1 MKPLTGIQRPVPA
14 ARREPAMTTG
24 NSTAC
29 GLVAV
34 PRTADLPPAP
44 VAGLWSPVSA
54 GEVDAIADLL
64 RHPPAQHRSVQRVA
78 AILDIAAQTSRD
90 PELTTT
96 TLAARCGMSIGS
108 VYQYFG
114 DFNMVLACV
123 GAVWMRRTITA
134 TVRAVATG
142 EASTPDQLASLLIS
156 HLAAYRSR
164 YRPPASS
171 GAAIRDRAERE
182 HAWHR
187 QLAATLASLIIRPGA
202 GETEDRETEDDGP
215 ETRRLV
221 DARCLI
227 AVTLA
232 DRAARA
238 AVQAGI
244 QTGAQTGVH
253 AAARGD
259 GRDLFATEMARMVVG
274 AIQLAAHGRMITC
287 R

>member
-1 MKPLTGIQRPVPA
+1 MKPLMGIDSLVPL
-14 ARREPAMTTG
+14 ARREPARTGDTT
-24 NSTAC
+24 
-29 GLVAV
+29 
-34 PRTADLPPAP
+34 PRGADLPPVL
-44 VAGLWSPVSA
+44 VAGVWEPVSA
-54 GEVDAIADLL
+54 EEVDAIADLL
-64 RHPPAQHRSVQRVA
+64 RHPPAQHRSARRVA
-78 AILDIAAQTSRD
+78 AILDVAAQTSRD

-108 VYQYFG
+108 VYQFFAG
-114 DFNMVLACV
+114 LEAVLACV

-142 EASTPDQLASLLIS
+142 EVSTPHQLASLLIGQ
-156 HLAAYRSR
+156 LGAYRSR

-171 GAAIRDRAERE
+171 GADIRDRAERE

-187 QLAATLASLIIRPGA
+187 QLAATLASLIIRPRA
-202 GETEDRETEDDGP
+202 GETEDRETEVEGP

-238 AVQAGI
+238 AVQAAV
-244 QTGAQTGVH
+244 QAGAHIGVQ

-259 GRDLFATEMARMVVG
+259 GRDLFAAEMARMVVG
-274 AIQLAAHGRMITC
+274 AVQLAAHGRVIAC